1 MSNAKPWELDS
12 GEREHAIYRLR
23 KYLNAEREE
32 EWGELAATMLFDTVQ
47 EQLGPLFYNR
57 GVEEAQR
64 AVAELADSFD
74 VNIGALKRM
83 PPSPRRED
91 AADEGANGR

>member
-12 GEREHAIYRLR
+12 GERERAIYRLR
-23 KYLNAEREE
+23 QYLNAEHG
-32 EWGELAATMLFDTVQ
+32 EWGELAATLVFDTIQ
-47 EQLGPLFYNR
+47 EQIGPLFYNR
-57 GVEEAQR
+57 GVSEAQR

-83 PPSPRRED
+83 PPTRPKSSGE
-91 AADEGANGR
+91 AYE